1 MNIIWND
8 FNFRYWQ
15 YCNLKL
21 EMSIL
26 ECIKKLDTFLFNLV
40 IMLTAVVLKQVS
52 SDQIL
57 PNSQFPQTFLFF
69 FDRELVYNI

>member
-1 MNIIWND
+1 
-8 FNFRYWQ
+8 
-15 YCNLKL
+15 
-21 EMSIL
+21 MSIL

-57 PNSQFPQTFLFF
+57 PNSRFPQTFLFF